1 MEEQSLQHRLD
12 ELHREL
18 DAADVV
24 DEASRQ
30 RLVELHEDIERLL
43 ERQAGGDEYH
53 RFTSK
58 LQDAYSHFE
67 VSHPKISGAI
77 TRVLEGLAAMG
88 I

>member
-1 MEEQSLQHRLD
+1 MEQRNLREQLD
-12 ELHREL
+12 QLHREL
-18 DAADVV
+18 EQSDQI

-30 RLVELHEDIERLL
+30 RLIELHEDIERLL

-53 RFTSK
+53 RFMSK

-67 VSHPKISGAI
+67 VSHPRISGAI
-77 TRVLEGLAAMG
+77 TRVMDGLAAMG